1 MRPEGRRYNAGG
13 HGWGLSVQTIPREA
27 PIAERLGS
35 TLFLAALVHGVVILG
50 VTFTARSLDTA
61 QPLPSLNVTL
71 IAPSRDDLPGPKHG
85 DFIAERSQAGAGSA
99 AEGIRP
105 TTTLAADHPLTQLG
119 DPNGADLNDGTPREP
134 TPSAEQIVSRARSS
148 EHVSALPQPTDQA
161 AEMPQRA
168 AALVENAAQQTLAL
182 ELDVRAQLPKSY
194 DRTLIATPSTQ
205 ESLLAGY
212 LDSWRRRV
220 ERIGTTHFPSQFL
233 DGRELGR
240 PTLEVTI
247 ASDGR
252 LEDIVVRRS
261 SGDKALD
268 QAALRILRLAA
279 PFDALPDHIR
289 AQYDR
294 LSFAYEWDFFN
305 GVEPSSEAD
314 ASTGPA
320 ASE

>member
-1 MRPEGRRYNAGG
+1 MPADTGG
-13 HGWGLSVQTIPREA
+13 ESRVQTIPRDA
-27 PIAERLGS
+27 PIGERLGS

-50 VTFTARSLDTA
+50 VTFTAASLDRA
-61 QPLPSLNVTL
+61 EPLPSLNVTL
-71 IAPSRDDLPGPKHG
+71 IAPIRDDQSAPEDA
-85 DFIAERSQAGAGSA
+85 DFIAERNQRGAGSA
-99 AEGIRP
+99 AQGIRP

-119 DPNGADLNDGTPREP
+119 DPTGADLVDGTPREQ
-134 TPSAEQIVSRARSS
+134 TPSAEQIVSRARAN
-148 EHVSALPQPTDQA
+148 EDVSAIPQPTDEPA
-161 AEMPQRA
+161 DLPQRA
-168 AALVENAAQQTLAL
+168 AALIANDAPQTLAL
-182 ELDVRAQLPKSY
+182 ELDLLAQLPKSY

-205 ESLLAGY
+205 ESSLAEY
-212 LDSWRRRV
+212 LDAWRRRV
-220 ERIGTTHFPSQFL
+220 ERIGTIHFPSQFL

-289 AQYDR
+289 AEYDR
-294 LSFAYEWDFFN
+294 LSFAYEWDFF
-305 GVEPSSEAD
+305 
-314 ASTGPA
+314 TGTRPGA
-320 ASE
+320 EDGGSNE